1 MVPGLLLTGM
11 LTAAVAGGQAAQE
24 RRSVAVQSMGVAEN
38 LYLVSGG
45 GGHTAML
52 VTDDHGV
59 VLVDTKNPGWG
70 PAILD
75 AVRAVTDEPI
85 TTIVNTHAHGD
96 HTGSNPHFSDAVR
109 IAAHENAGTAMA
121 RSEVFAGDNARFLPN
136 ETYRDT
142 LSLFE
147 GRDRIDLYH
156 FGPAHTDGDTIVVF
170 PALATAHVGDLFP
183 RKAAPFIDRAN
194 GGSGVAYPDTLASA
208 LAGIADVDRV
218 MPGPAPPPPGQS
230 RARLDDLGRLPRVR
244 GVHARSA
251 RRRRGPRSRPAA
263 AWTRRSP
270 ASICSRATP
279 TTIWRARTAPCRPS
293 TTSCASDDEA
303 VGGAATR
310 RLAGQESAPYNRAD
324 SARRARRASA
334 GAARGYGVPAS
345 GRRGFGAQPRLME
358 AAHGAPRREPRGAM
372 GSPQADAGGS
382 GRSPV

>member
-1 MVPGLLLTGM
+1 MHTRRAMAPGLLLAGM
-11 LTAAVAGGQAAQE
+11 LTAAVAGSQPEQE

-96 HTGSNPHFSDAVR
+96 HAGSNPHFSDVVR

-183 RKAAPFIDRAN
+183 RKAPPFIDRAN

-208 LAGIADVDRV
+208 LAGIADVERV
-218 MPGPAPPPPGQS
+218 MPGHAPPPTGSP
-230 RARLDDLGRLPRVR
+230 VR
-244 GVHARSA
+244 GWTTWDDFREYAAFTRDLLDAARA
-251 RRRRGPRSRPAA
+251 AFEAGRSV
-263 AWTRRSP
+263 
-270 ASICSRATP
+270 
-279 TTIWRARTAPCRPS
+279 
-293 TTSCASDDEA
+293 DEA
-303 VGGAATR
+303 V
-310 RLAGQESAPYNRAD
+310 AGLDLQPRYPD
-324 SARRARRASA
+324 YDLASA
-334 GAARGYGVPAS
+334 GRAV
-345 GRRGFGAQPRLME
+345 
-358 AAHGAPRREPRGAM
+358 
-372 GSPQADAGGS
+372 QAIYDELGQ
-382 GRSPV
+382 